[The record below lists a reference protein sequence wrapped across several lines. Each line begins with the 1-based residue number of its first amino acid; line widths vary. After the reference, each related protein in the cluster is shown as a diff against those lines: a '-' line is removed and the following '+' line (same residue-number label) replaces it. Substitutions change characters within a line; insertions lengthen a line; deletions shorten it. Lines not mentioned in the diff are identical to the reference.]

1 MTTTA
6 KAPKAPREKLTLRD
20 SSDLLLAVGQW
31 VEDNIDTLELNGGA
45 LPDDLAVLLDEII
58 ASRVERAEAIVH
70 KLDEFTG
77 YATSAKATKD
87 RAARRQ
93 KVWEN
98 TIAALKAYAQRE
110 IERGGGEPIKAPSA
124 TLRLQRNGQPA
135 VECRFD
141 NAQLCDFYDAQEL
154 TTREDGGLRVANHPL
169 ARFLSVERVAT
180 LDRKALGAA
189 YEARRE
195 ELDVEARATVSA
207 WGIVADVPDEM
218 LHAAARAL
226 SPDAFVVDDAVVV
239 ETARR
244 LYVANHAQAALA
256 AEFPG
261 VTCVRGSHLRID

>member
-1 MTTTA
+1 MTAAA

-45 LPDDLAVLLDEII
+45 LPDDLALLLDEII

-98 TIAALKAYAQRE
+98 TIAALEAYAQRE

-135 VECRFD
+135 VVCRFD
-141 NAQLCDFYDAQEL
+141 NTQLCNFYDAREL
-154 TTREDGGLRVANHPL
+154 TPREDGGLRVANHPL

-195 ELDVEARATVSA
+195 ELESEAAQFTDDDLAGLYSGPEFSAGAYPANRSRA
-207 WGIVADVPDEM
+207 EM
-218 LHAAARAL
+218 RTH
-226 SPDAFVVDDAVVV
+226 
-239 ETARR
+239 
-244 LYVANHAQAALA
+244 YVAQALTD
-256 AEFPG
+256 EFPG
-261 VTCVRGSHLRID
+261 VTVTRGHHLRID